1 MRILNIHKY
10 YWPRD
15 GASKY
20 ALQLGD
26 LLRQQGNEVVPFAM
40 QSPENLASRYDRFFV
55 SNVDLHNPRRVSFL
69 KKIQYAG
76 RMFYSF
82 EAKRKITALLQENN
96 IDVAHLHNIY
106 HHISPSIL
114 PILKKRRIPIVMT
127 LHDYKLLT
135 PNYTLFHHSAVH
147 EEDARGWYWSCVKN
161 KCLKNDR
168 AQSALATAE
177 MIWHHKIMRY
187 YERYVDHF
195 IAPSQFMLDLCVK
208 FGWPRAKFSYI
219 PHPVEVPSGQRAVDG
234 SYVAYAGRLSEEKGI
249 EVLIQA
255 AAKTPHIPYK
265 IFGIGPDEDRLRAF
279 VRDNAIH
286 NITFEGFV
294 TGEALQQAIANAR
307 LLVVPSIWYENAP
320 LSVLEPMV
328 MGKVVIGSRIGGI
341 PELLPEKL
349 LCLAGDSVELA
360 RVITHWFE
368 APAAAR
374 TAAGQELKKQ
384 AKENHNSQVHVQRI
398 VELYNA
404 VVSKTWK

>member
-20 ALQLGD
+20 ALQLAALLEEQGD
-26 LLRQQGNEVVPFAM
+26 EVVPFAM
-40 QSPENLASRYDRFFV
+40 HASANLPTLYDRFFV
-55 SNVDLHNPRRVSFL
+55 SKVDLDDPRRVSLF
-69 KKIQYAG
+69 KKIQSAG
-76 RMFYSF
+76 RIFYSW
-82 EAKRKITALLQENN
+82 EACRKMVALLQENK

-106 HHISPSIL
+106 HHVSPSIL
-114 PILKKRRIPIVMT
+114 PVLKKRRIPIIMT
-127 LHDYKLLT
+127 MHDYKLLT
-135 PNYTLFHHSAVH
+135 PNYTMFHHGAVH
-147 EEDARGWYWSCVKN
+147 EEDARGWYLSCVKN
-161 KCLKNDR
+161 KCLKNSHS
-168 AQSALATAE
+168 QSALVTAE

-195 IAPSQFMLDLCVK
+195 IAPSQFMLELCVK

-219 PHPVEVPSGQRAVDG
+219 PHPVEVLGGYNTIDG
-234 SYVAYAGRLSEEKGI
+234 SYVAYVGRLSEEKGTD
-249 EVLIQA
+249 VLIEA

-265 IFGIGPDEDRLRAF
+265 IFGTGPDEDRLRAL
-279 VRDNAIH
+279 VRDNAVH
-286 NITFEGFV
+286 NVTFEGFV
-294 TGEALQQAIANAR
+294 TGVALNQAIGNAR

-320 LSVLEPMV
+320 LSILEPMA

-341 PELLPEKL
+341 PELLPDKL
-349 LCLAGDSVELA
+349 LCPPGNSLEWA

-374 TAAGQELKKQ
+374 AAMGQELQKQ

-398 VELYNA
+398 LELYKQLLP
-404 VVSKTWK
+404 S